1 MIWHYD
7 LDVWPSSENKKDT
20 LLYVDNMLY
29 FRYSKIGFK
38 RESTFLHHYFPK

>member
-20 LLYVDNMLY
+20 LLYVDNMAL
-29 FRYSKIGFK
+29 FQV
-38 RESTFLHHYFPK
+38 LQDWL